1 MTSKVHLSE
10 LTFSVLENFATI
22 NSSIVFKKGNIVK
35 TISNAENIL
44 AEYEC
49 EEYFPQDFAIYDLS
63 QFLSGLRILDDPTL
77 EFGNEDY
84 VVLRGNNI
92 AIKYY
97 YSDPEIT
104 LKVAPDKSVR
114 FPGSNI
120 GFDLDKSLLNKGLN
134 ISGKF
139 GFRDLSFCSD
149 GTAAFINFSDKE
161 MDTSNSCRF
170 DLPNATTT
178 GEYDLNMKVDNLR
191 VYNKASYKVSVSE
204 QLLSE
209 WVVSDWEGSQD
220 VNLKYYVAL
229 EPQ

>member
-1 MTSKVHLSE
+1 M
-10 LTFSVLENFATI
+10 
-22 NSSIVFKKGNIVK
+22 
-35 TISNAENIL
+35 
-44 AEYEC
+44 
-49 EEYFPQDFAIYDLS
+49 
-63 QFLSGLRILDDPTL
+63 
-77 EFGNEDY
+77 
-84 VVLRGNNI
+84 
-92 AIKYY
+92 
-97 YSDPEIT
+97 
-104 LKVAPDKSVR
+104 
-114 FPGSNI
+114 
-120 GFDLDKSLLNKGLN
+120 N